1 DLIQQRSSQL
11 VLEVSQLVK
20 WGSVCS
26 QCVSSDCSI
35 TAPVSGR
42 SIFTGQYS
50 IISIPGYCYTMKT
63 KVHSKELRERVI
75 EKYKSGEAY
84 TKMPKALNNPRNS
97 VKSIIKN
104 WKEYGTCVNLA
115 RAGRP
120 P

>member
-50 IISIPGYCYTMKT
+50 VISIPGYCYTMKT
-63 KVHSKELRERVI
+63 KDHSKQLREKVI
-75 EKYKSGEAY
+75 EKYRSGEGY
-84 TKMPKALNNPRNS
+84 KKMSKALNIPWNS
-97 VKSIIKN
+97 VKSIIKK
-104 WKEYGTCVNLA
+104 WKEFGTCVNLP

-120 P
+120 